1 MEVGESLCP
10 GAPAVLCERR
20 PDREPFLSHG
30 TDTTAVSGMKHEVSQ
45 HWEVASHMVGCLLVL
60 HAEMAVMAD
69 LLAVRAL
76 RE

>member
-1 MEVGESLCP
+1 
-10 GAPAVLCERR
+10 
-20 PDREPFLSHG
+20 
-30 TDTTAVSGMKHEVSQ
+30 MKHEVSQ